1 MATDTPQL
9 SPQLLTLK
17 EFSVATRLST
27 ATIHRLIKAGKLP
40 CIQPSGKGGKLLFPI
55 NAIDFASTPS
65 TTVPNVPAVDQRVDG
80 ERLSGPS
87 PKWERDLG
95 RPKQNQ

>member
-1 MATDTPQL
+1 MATETPQF

-17 EFSVATRLST
+17 EFSFATRLSA

-55 NAIDFASTPS
+55 NALDLVSTPS
-65 TTVPNVPAVDQRVDG
+65 TTVTNVPAIDQRVHG

-87 PKWERDLG
+87 PKWERNFG
-95 RPKQNQ
+95 CPKQN